1 MGFENTFKALSN
13 PTRRTI
19 LQLLRKG
26 KQSAGEIASHF
37 QMTPA
42 TISHHLSIL
51 KNADLIT
58 EQKEKNF
65 IYYDL
70 NTSVVEEII
79 GWLAALRKEDDE
91 NV

>member
-37 QMTPA
+37 QMTSA